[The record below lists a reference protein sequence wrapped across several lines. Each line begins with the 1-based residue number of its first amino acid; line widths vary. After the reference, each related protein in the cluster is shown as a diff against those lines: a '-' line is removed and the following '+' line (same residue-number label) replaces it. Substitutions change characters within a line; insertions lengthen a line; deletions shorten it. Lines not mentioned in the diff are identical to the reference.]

1 MASTRPVRRPAGAGI
16 RVPVNEEEKDEK
28 TTVRRHLLA
37 GVLLSAAILTAQ
49 LGLATNQT
57 GESGGQRL
65 EREVRRE

>member
-1 MASTRPVRRPAGAGI
+1 M
-16 RVPVNEEEKDEK
+16 
-28 TTVRRHLLA
+28 RRHLLA